1 MRCWNSR
8 GVAVSDRSKSWLP
21 TLLVAVVGLGV
32 AAFLLWG
39 KPQPP
44 RKAAVLPSAPSVDT
58 VVVQPQRMALSVN
71 TQGTVQPRR
80 QIDLISQVA
89 GVVEQVA
96 DNFVEGGFFVAGDVL
111 VQIERQDY
119 RYASQR
125 TAAQVADARQ
135 LLALEQGRVRQAKRE
150 WRDLGDSDANDL
162 FLRKPQLAGAKATLL
177 AAKADHGQAELNL
190 QRTAV
195 RAPFDGRIL
204 QKFVDLGQY
213 LAPGAPV
220 ARIYSTDAVEVKLP
234 LTDRQVGLLDLSLRG
249 DDAGHDRVAIPV
261 RLVGRFGGK
270 DWHWQ
275 GTITRTDASIDIRS
289 RVMYAVA
296 EIRDPFVADASSGRP
311 PLMIGQFVEA
321 QISGRQQDNAIA
333 LPRQALRPE
342 NTLWL
347 VDDDRRLRIVPVVLL
362 QSGDQQVLVQG
373 DFDASVEVIVSALNL
388 VVPGMLLAPR
398 SAEVQAG
405 E

>member
-1 MRCWNSR
+1 M
-8 GVAVSDRSKSWLP
+8 SDRGKSWWP
-21 TLLVAVVGLGV
+21 TVLVAIVGLGV

-39 KPQPP
+39 KPQPQ
-44 RKAAVLPSAPSVDT
+44 RKIAAVPPAPSVET

-80 QIDLISQVA
+80 QIDLTAQVA

-96 DNFVEGGFFVAGDVL
+96 DNFVEGGFFVAGDLL
-111 VQIERQDY
+111 VQIEQQDY

-125 TAAQVADARQ
+125 AAARVADARQ
-135 LLALEQGRVRQAKRE
+135 LLAIEKGRVRQAKRE
-150 WRDLGDSDANDL
+150 WRDLGDSDANAL
-162 FLRKPQLAGAKATLL
+162 FLRKPQLAGAEAALL
-177 AAKADHGQAELNL
+177 AAKADHAQAELNL
-190 QRTAV
+190 QRTGIPV
-195 RAPFDGRIL
+195 PFDGRIL

-213 LAPGAPV
+213 LAPGTAV

-249 DDAGHDRVAIPV
+249 DDSGQDRVAIPV
-261 RLVGRFGGK
+261 RLVGRFGGR

-275 GTITRTDASIDIRS
+275 GTITRTDASIDVRS

-296 EIRDPFVADASSGRP
+296 EIRDPFVVDASSGRP

-321 QISGRQQDNAIA
+321 QISGREQDNAIA

-347 VDDDRRLRIVPVVLL
+347 VDDNRRLQIMPVVVL
-362 QSGDQQVLVQG
+362 QSDDNQVLVQG
-373 DFDASVEVIVSALNL
+373 DFDASIEVIVSALNL
-388 VVPGMLLAPR
+388 VVPGMSLAPR
-398 SAEVQAG
+398 SADAQAG

>member
-1 MRCWNSR
+1 M
-8 GVAVSDRSKSWLP
+8 
-21 TLLVAVVGLGV
+21 
-32 AAFLLWG
+32 
-39 KPQPP
+39 PP
-44 RKAAVLPSAPSVDT
+44 APSVDT
-58 VVVQPQRMALSVN
+58 VVVQPQGMALSVN

-80 QIDLISQVA
+80 QIDLIAQVA
-89 GVVEQVA
+89 GVVERVA
-96 DNFVEGGFFVAGDVL
+96 DNFVEGGFFVAGDLL
-111 VQIERQDY
+111 VQMEQQDY

-125 TAAQVADARQ
+125 AAARVADARQ
-135 LLALEQGRVRQAKRE
+135 LLAIEKGRVRQAKRE

-162 FLRKPQLAGAKATLL
+162 FLRKPQLAGAEAALL
-177 AAKADHGQAELNL
+177 AAKADHAQAELNL
-190 QRTAV
+190 QRTGIPV
-195 RAPFDGRIL
+195 PFDGRIL

-213 LAPGAPV
+213 LVPGTPV

-249 DDAGHDRVAIPV
+249 DDSGQDRVAIPV
-261 RLVGRFGGK
+261 RLVGRFGGR

-275 GTITRTDASIDIRS
+275 GTITRTDASIDVRS

-296 EIRDPFVADASSGRP
+296 EIRDPFVVDARSGRP

-321 QISGRQQDNAIA
+321 QISGREQDNAIA

-347 VDDDRRLRIVPVVLL
+347 VDDNRRLQIMPVVVL
-362 QSGDQQVLVQG
+362 QSDDHQVLVQG
-373 DFDASVEVIVSALNL
+373 NFDASVEVIVSALNL
-388 VVPGMLLAPR
+388 VVPGMSLAPR
-398 SAEVQAG
+398 SADVQAG

>member
-1 MRCWNSR
+1 M
-8 GVAVSDRSKSWLP
+8 SDRGKSWWP
-21 TLLVAVVGLGV
+21 TVLVAIVGLGV

-39 KPQPP
+39 KPQPQ
-44 RKAAVLPSAPSVDT
+44 RKIAAVPTAPSVDT

-80 QIDLISQVA
+80 QIDLTAQVA

-96 DNFVEGGFFVAGDVL
+96 DNFVEGGFFVAGDLL
-111 VQIERQDY
+111 VQIEQQDY

-125 TAAQVADARQ
+125 AAARVADARQ
-135 LLALEQGRVRQAKRE
+135 LLAIEKGRVRQARRE
-150 WRDLGDSDANDL
+150 GRDLGDGDANAL
-162 FLRKPQLAGAKATLL
+162 FLRKPQLAGAEAALL
-177 AAKADHGQAELNL
+177 AAKADHAQAELNL
-190 QRTAV
+190 QRTGIPV
-195 RAPFDGRIL
+195 PFDGRIL

-213 LAPGAPV
+213 LAPGTPV

-249 DDAGHDRVAIPV
+249 DDTGQYRVAIPV
-261 RLVGRFGGK
+261 RLVGRFGGR

-275 GTITRTDASIDIRS
+275 GIITRTDASIDVRS

-296 EIRDPFVADASSGRP
+296 EIRDPFVVDVSSGRP

-321 QISGRQQDNAIA
+321 QISGREQDNAIA

-347 VDDDRRLRIVPVVLL
+347 VDDNRRLQIMPVVVL
-362 QSGDQQVLVQG
+362 QSDDNQVLVQG
-373 DFDASVEVIVSALNL
+373 DFDASIEVIVSALNL
-388 VVPGMLLAPR
+388 VVPGMSLAPR
-398 SAEVQAG
+398 SADVQAG